1 MKLGHPL
8 PKPALDLGL
17 LLARVLIGIVLIA
30 HGWQKFNT
38 YTLDGTA
45 QSFDAIGVPDPQ
57 ATAIFSAVVELG
69 GGSLMLVGLLT
80 PVAAALVVLDMLG
93 AFWFAHRSAGV
104 FVADGGWELVAVIAA
119 LSIAVAASG
128 PGRASIDHAIDR
140 KLAA

>member
-8 PKPALDLGL
+8 PTPAVDLGL

-30 HGWQKFNT
+30 HGWQKFAT

-45 QSFDAIGVPDPQ
+45 QSFDLMGVPAPQ
-57 ATAIFSAVVELG
+57 AAAVFAAVVELAG
-69 GGSLMLVGLLT
+69 GTLLLVGLLT

-119 LSIAVAASG
+119 LAVAVAAAG
-128 PGRASIDHAIDR
+128 PGRASLDHAIDR
-140 KLAA
+140 KIAA